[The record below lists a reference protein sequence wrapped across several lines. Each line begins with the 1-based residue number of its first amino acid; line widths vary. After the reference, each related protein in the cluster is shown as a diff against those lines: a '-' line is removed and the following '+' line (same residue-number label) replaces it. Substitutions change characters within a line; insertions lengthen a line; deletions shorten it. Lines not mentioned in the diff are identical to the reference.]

1 MARVVLLTISGG
13 RDFGARDLHE
23 LHELTATGP
32 DTSTFLDG

>member
-23 LHELTATGP
+23 LTATGP